1 MCNLS
6 CIPVTGTR
14 QEVTGDECTQIA
26 GIMPFIVI
34 FFRHVQCAEKKV
46 PYWDVSVRDVLS
58 ATIYIALRVQ
68 VSSRMINLIITLTS
82 RRMFIK

>member
-1 MCNLS
+1 M
-6 CIPVTGTR
+6 IR
-14 QEVTGDECTQIA
+14 DECTQIA

-68 VSSRMINLIITLTS
+68 VSSRMIILIYTITS
-82 RRMFIK
+82 